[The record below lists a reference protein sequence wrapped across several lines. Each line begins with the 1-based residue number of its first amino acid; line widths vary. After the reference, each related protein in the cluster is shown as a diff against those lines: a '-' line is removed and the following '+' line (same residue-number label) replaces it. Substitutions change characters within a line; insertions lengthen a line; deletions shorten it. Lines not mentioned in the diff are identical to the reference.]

1 MEMAL
6 PLVEAIGKNI
16 CIQNTKNEYFF
27 LNFGAKMKKIIGG
40 MKLINKKYFNLLKT
54 VSISWMV
61 IFFFY
66 SLVVKGCS
74 IYDSEEDIPIVTVQ
88 NDYFKFGYNLN
99 NYKVVNDTVRS
110 GDSFGVLLER
120 NHLFYP
126 QIHHIA
132 EKTKVVFDVRQ
143 LRIGKPYTVL
153 YSKDN
158 TKTPLVFIYELNKIE
173 YLVVEFCD
181 SIIAYKERKPVKVIE
196 KEAFGVIESSLS
208 ETMEA
213 QGLPTQLIYDM
224 SDDIYAWTI
233 DFFRLQKGDNFK
245 VIYKERFVDDSIYAG
260 IETIEAAF
268 FEHKGESFYAF
279 NYINKDSKNS
289 TDYFDESTKSLRK
302 AFLKGPVQFS
312 RISSRFNLKRRIAY
326 YGNKVRPHKGTDF
339 AAPIGTPILAT
350 ANGTV
355 TESTRKGGNGKYVKI
370 RHNATYSTQYLHM
383 SKRLVK
389 VGDYVKQGDVIGKV
403 GMTGNTG
410 GPHVC
415 YRFWKNGRQV
425 DPLRQ
430 KLPDAKALSPDLKP
444 DFQAF
449 IAPLKQ
455 QLDSIN

>member
-1 MEMAL
+1 
-6 PLVEAIGKNI
+6 
-16 CIQNTKNEYFF
+16 
-27 LNFGAKMKKIIGG
+27 
-40 MKLINKKYFNLLKT
+40 MKLINTKYFNLRFFLSGF
-54 VSISWMV
+54 VMILFYNIV
-61 IFFFY
+61 I
-66 SLVVKGCS
+66 KGCS
-74 IYDSEEDIPIVTVQ
+74 DEETLIKKTDELVQ
-88 NDYFKFGYNLN
+88 NDNFKFGYNLN
-99 NYKVVNDTVRS
+99 NYKVLNDTVRS

-132 EKTKVVFDVRQ
+132 EKTKAVFDVRQ

-153 YSKDN
+153 FEKDAV
-158 TKTPLVFIYELNKIE
+158 KTPLVFIYELNKIE

-181 SIIAYKERKPVKVIE
+181 SIIAYTERKAVKIIE

-224 SDDIYAWTI
+224 SDDIYAWSI
-233 DFFRLQKGDNFK
+233 DFSRLQKGDNFK
-245 VIYKERFVDDSIYAG
+245 VIYKERFVEDSIYAG

-268 FEHKGESFYAF
+268 FEHKEESFYAF
-279 NYINKDSKNS
+279 NYLNKDSKNS
-289 TDYFDESTKSLRK
+289 TDYFDETTNSLRK

-326 YGNKVRPHKGTDF
+326 YGNKIRPHKGTDF

-350 ANGTV
+350 ANGIV
-355 TESTRKGGNGKYVKI
+355 TESTRKAGNGKYVKI

-415 YRFWKNGRQV
+415 YRFWKNGKQV

-430 KLPDAKALSPDLKP
+430 KLPDAKALSPELKS

-455 QLDSIN
+455 QLDSIK

>member
-1 MEMAL
+1 
-6 PLVEAIGKNI
+6 
-16 CIQNTKNEYFF
+16 
-27 LNFGAKMKKIIGG
+27 
-40 MKLINKKYFNLLKT
+40 MKLINTKYFNLRFFLSGL
-54 VSISWMV
+54 VMILFYNIV
-61 IFFFY
+61 I
-66 SLVVKGCS
+66 KGCS
-74 IYDSEEDIPIVTVQ
+74 DEETLIKKTDELVQ
-88 NDYFKFGYNLN
+88 NDNFKFGYNLN
-99 NYKVVNDTVRS
+99 NYKVLNDTVRS

-132 EKTKVVFDVRQ
+132 EKTKAVFDVRQ

-153 YSKDN
+153 FEKDAV
-158 TKTPLVFIYELNKIE
+158 KTPLVFIYELNKIE

-181 SIIAYKERKPVKVIE
+181 SIIAYTKRKAVKIIE

-224 SDDIYAWTI
+224 SDDIYAWSI
-233 DFFRLQKGDNFK
+233 DFSRLQKGDNFK
-245 VIYKERFVDDSIYAG
+245 VIYKERFVEDSIYAG

-268 FEHKGESFYAF
+268 FEHKEESFYAF
-279 NYINKDSKNS
+279 NYLNKDSKNS
-289 TDYFDESTKSLRK
+289 TDYFDETTNSLRK

-326 YGNKVRPHKGTDF
+326 YGNKIRPHKGTDF

-355 TESTRKGGNGKYVKI
+355 TESTRKAGNGKYVKI

-415 YRFWKNGRQV
+415 YRFWKNGKQV

-430 KLPDAKALSPDLKP
+430 KLPDAKALSPELKS

-455 QLDSIN
+455 QLDSIK

>member
-1 MEMAL
+1 
-6 PLVEAIGKNI
+6 
-16 CIQNTKNEYFF
+16 
-27 LNFGAKMKKIIGG
+27 
-40 MKLINKKYFNLLKT
+40 MKLINTKYFNLRFFLFGF
-54 VSISWMV
+54 VMIIFYNLV
-61 IFFFY
+61 IKGCLDKD
-66 SLVVKGCS
+66 SLVEKL
-74 IYDSEEDIPIVTVQ
+74 EELVQ
-88 NDYFKFGYNLN
+88 NDNYKFGYNLN

-132 EKTKVVFDVRQ
+132 EKTKSVFDVRQ

-153 YSKDN
+153 YAKD
-158 TKTPLVFIYELNKIE
+158 TDKTPLVFIYELNKIE

-181 SIIAYKERKPVKVIE
+181 SIIAYTQRKPVKVIE

-208 ETMEA
+208 ETMDA
-213 QGLPTQLIYDM
+213 QGLPAQLIYDM

-245 VIYKERFVDDSIYAG
+245 VVYKERFVDDSIYAG
-260 IETIEAAF
+260 IESIEAAF

-279 NYINKDSKNS
+279 NYMNKDSKNS

-389 VGDYVKQGDVIGKV
+389 VGDYVIQGDVIGKV

-415 YRFWKNGRQV
+415 YRFWKNGKQV

-430 KLPDAKALSPDLKP
+430 KLPDAKALAPELKL

-455 QLDSIN
+455 QLDSIK

>member
-1 MEMAL
+1 MIL
-6 PLVEAIGKNI
+6 FYNLVI
-16 CIQNTKNEYFF
+16 
-27 LNFGAKMKKIIGG
+27 
-40 MKLINKKYFNLLKT
+40 
-54 VSISWMV
+54 
-61 IFFFY
+61 
-66 SLVVKGCS
+66 KGCS
-74 IYDSEEDIPIVTVQ
+74 DEETAVEKPEELVQ
-88 NDYFKFGYNLN
+88 NDNFKFGYNLN
-99 NYKVVNDTVRS
+99 NYKVSNDSIRG

-120 NHLFYP
+120 HHLFYP

-132 EKTKVVFDVRQ
+132 EKTKAIFDVHQ
-143 LRIGKPYTVL
+143 LQIGKPYTIL
-153 YSKDN
+153 YSKSED
-158 TKTPLVFIYELNKIE
+158 KTPVVFIYEINKIE
-173 YLVVEFCD
+173 YLVVDFCD
-181 SIIAYKERKPVKVIE
+181 SIIAYKERKPVKIIE
-196 KEAFGVIESSLS
+196 KEAFGVIESTLS

-279 NYINKDSKNS
+279 NYLNKDSKNS
-289 TDYFDESTKSLRK
+289 TDYFDETTKSLRK
-302 AFLKGPVQFS
+302 AFLKSPVQFS
-312 RISSRFNLKRRIAY
+312 RISSRFNLKRKIAY
-326 YGNKVRPHKGTDF
+326 YGNKVRPHRGTDF
-339 AAPIGTPILAT
+339 AASIGTPILAT

-383 SKRLVK
+383 SKRLVN

-415 YRFWKNGRQV
+415 YRFWKNGKQV

-430 KLPDAKALSPDLKP
+430 KLPDAIALSADLKS

>member
-1 MEMAL
+1 
-6 PLVEAIGKNI
+6 
-16 CIQNTKNEYFF
+16 
-27 LNFGAKMKKIIGG
+27 
-40 MKLINKKYFNLLKT
+40 MKLINTKYFNLRFFLSGF
-54 VSISWMV
+54 VMILFYNIV
-61 IFFFY
+61 I
-66 SLVVKGCS
+66 KGCS
-74 IYDSEEDIPIVTVQ
+74 DEETLIKKTDELVQ
-88 NDYFKFGYNLN
+88 NDNFKFGYNLN
-99 NYKVVNDTVRS
+99 NYKVLNDTVRS

-132 EKTKVVFDVRQ
+132 EKTKAVFDVRQ

-153 YSKDN
+153 FEKDAV
-158 TKTPLVFIYELNKIE
+158 KTPLVFIYELNKIE

-181 SIIAYKERKPVKVIE
+181 SIIAYTERKAVKIIE

-224 SDDIYAWTI
+224 SDDIYAWSI
-233 DFFRLQKGDNFK
+233 DFSRLQKGDNFK
-245 VIYKERFVDDSIYAG
+245 VIYKERFVEDSIYAG

-268 FEHKGESFYAF
+268 FEHKEESFYAF
-279 NYINKDSKNS
+279 NYLNKDSKNS
-289 TDYFDESTKSLRK
+289 TDYFDETTNSLRK

-326 YGNKVRPHKGTDF
+326 YGNKIRPHKGTDF

-350 ANGTV
+350 ANGIV
-355 TESTRKGGNGKYVKI
+355 TESTRKAGNGKYVKI

-415 YRFWKNGRQV
+415 YRFWKNGKQV

-430 KLPDAKALSPDLKP
+430 KLPVIEEKGIYSAVEGLH
-444 DFQAF
+444 AF
-449 IAPLKQ
+449 FWT
-455 QLDSIN
+455 

>member
-1 MEMAL
+1 MIKITAAEVNKLRQATGAGMMDCKKA
-6 PLVEAIGKNI
+6 LVEAEGDFDKAIDNLRKKGQKVAANRADRDSS
-16 CIQNTKNEYFF
+16 E
-27 LNFGAKMKKIIGG
+27 GAAVAKI
-40 MKLINKKYFNLLKT
+40 
-54 VSISWMV
+54 
-61 IFFFY
+61 
-66 SLVVKGCS
+66 
-74 IYDSEEDIPIVTVQ
+74 
-88 NDYFKFGYNLN
+88 ND
-99 NYKVVNDTVRS
+99 
-110 GDSFGVLLER
+110 
-120 NHLFYP
+120 
-126 QIHHIA
+126 
-132 EKTKVVFDVRQ
+132 
-143 LRIGKPYTVL
+143 
-153 YSKDN
+153 DN
-158 TKTPLVFIYELNKIE
+158 TV
-173 YLVVEFCD
+173 
-181 SIIAYKERKPVKVIE
+181 
-196 KEAFGVIESSLS
+196 GVTIVLGC
-208 ETMEA
+208 ET
-213 QGLPTQLIYDM
+213 
-224 SDDIYAWTI
+224 
-233 DFFRLQKGDNFK
+233 
-245 VIYKERFVDDSIYAG
+245 
-260 IETIEAAF
+260 
-268 FEHKGESFYAF
+268 
-279 NYINKDSKNS
+279 
-289 TDYFDESTKSLRK
+289 
-302 AFLKGPVQFS
+302 S